1 MSSNVASTMGS
12 IKSSIAGKIGEA
24 ATSVGTS
31 LDNIAKA
38 FTDKLQTAKENA
50 EKKLGEIVG
59 LFETGLAP
67 AETNTDTAL
76 GKVLTAIDTK
86 LGDAKTAVEKKLG
99 EISTA
104 ISTEAGKW
112 KEAVKGEI
120 DAVKTQFKDFSWDV
134 PEFPELTCNW
144 GDTIKAAIKAVKDQ
158 FPANFSWNIPEL
170 KMPVKLPKYKTK
182 GEWEFDKKGNI
193 KKVPEITVEW
203 YRKAAELG
211 ALFNEPTIIGVGD
224 ASQPEMLIG
233 EETLYKQIRAAVGEV
248 NGINQNL
255 TINAPQGLDAAETAR
270 LVRNQTRQLLARMK
284 GGL

>member
-1 MSSNVASTMGS
+1 MGS

-86 LGDAKTAVEKKLG
+86 LGEAKTAVEKKLG

-144 GDTIKAAIKAVKDQ
+144 GDTVAAAIKAVKAQ
-158 FPANFSWNIPEL
+158 FPTGFSWNIPEL
-170 KMPVKLPKYKTK
+170 KMPVKLPKYKTVGK
-182 GEWEFDKKGNI
+182 WEFDDSGNI
-193 KKVPEITVEW
+193 KKVPEIKVEW
-203 YRKAAELG
+203 YKKAAELG

-233 EETLYKQIRAAVGEV
+233 ENTLYDMIRGAVTEQAGL
-248 NGINQNL
+248 NQ
-255 TINAPQGLDAAETAR
+255 TINITAPQGLDASETAR
-270 LVRNQTRQLLARMK
+270 LIRNNSRQMLARMR